1 MIMSR
6 TSKRALWIALTMSA
20 IATASVVA
28 HFVNP
33 RLASTEAIDTDHYV
47 QDLHAR
53 GIW

>member
-6 TSKRALWIALTMSA
+6 TSKRTLWIALTMSA

-28 HFVNP
+28 HFMNP
-33 RLASTEAIDTDHYV
+33 QPASTEAIDTDHYV